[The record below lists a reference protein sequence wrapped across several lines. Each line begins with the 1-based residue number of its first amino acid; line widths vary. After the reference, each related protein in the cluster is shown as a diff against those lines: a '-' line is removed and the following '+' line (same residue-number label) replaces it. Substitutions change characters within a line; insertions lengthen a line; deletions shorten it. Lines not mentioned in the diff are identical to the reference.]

1 MCHVEPSIE
10 VLTGDREFGGV
21 PVVIGVPFERGNLR
35 ELPSLAV
42 IAPSGKTCAVAGR
55 PLVRWPDGSVRWA
68 LLSLQS
74 SEVGAHRLCLSQP
87 SGQRPEVSNPVT
99 LSRSGE
105 QTTIENGLVRVVLGA
120 SGPGPVREITALGH
134 AYLPGPEDLR
144 FVVNKAD
151 TTHEVS
157 RTVQVM
163 ERSQLRTRVRVAG
176 AHLDPSGQRLLN
188 YRLDVELWAGWPVL
202 RMDYQF
208 FHLEPGRE
216 EIAIDR
222 IAMEWDAAL
231 GKETQRHFVQ
241 SAHGLL
247 YTRREVFN
255 AAPVAILADET
266 CGPPHV
272 ENPAMLLDETR
283 YPRHLRPPLIATS
296 DWLGVGDGQ
305 RSLYIRMQDF
315 AQMRPKR
322 LASSGARL
330 ELEIWPSS
338 QGTLKLPQ
346 GRSRR
351 QVVTVAFSDQPR
363 LGSAHV
369 QRLLDGPLYEGRA
382 VVQPAY
388 LRQCGEFEADRLIA
402 PAANIRFEKYLRRL
416 VSLGTPQDMFDL
428 GDTIDSGYCRTYIPI
443 PNNIPLKPNAPAM
456 PRVFLAALH
465 SPFADW
471 ALPQLYEPVWT
482 NNEYDAIFALCT
494 EIMRT
499 GRAELWTPARWFV
512 RHNIEVDF
520 VHYHDD
526 RQQHHGTPQHSCRHN
541 RSGSVPSHFWT
552 QGLLQ
557 YYCMTGDPDVL
568 EVAIALGDR
577 IIEDLTVPELRQT
590 FWGFT
595 RELGWPT
602 LALAHL
608 ADITGEER
616 FVRQLEEILQYFMGY
631 AQPPGFER
639 SLARNLV
646 VMACMFE
653 GADLYQ
659 RRSRRDDLKAWLG
672 DLLGKVREAL
682 EQEHTKGI
690 PVTIIMAPVVMAIGY
705 EQTGDERFLH
715 AAMTSLDELIDT
727 PFWPSPPN
735 ETKPMAITYRG
746 LVRFL
751 HHAHQAGLLDR
762 FEYPSV
768 ARLRCDSH
776 SPGKDSVPGPRS

>member
-1 MCHVEPSIE
+1 MSLVEPSIE
-10 VLTGDREFGGV
+10 VLVSDQEFGGL
-21 PVVIGVPFERGNLR
+21 PVVIGVPFERGSVVGLS
-35 ELPSLAV
+35 SLAV
-42 IAPSGKTCAVAGR
+42 TAPSGKPCVAAAR
-55 PLVRWPDGSVRWA
+55 PLVMWPDGSIRWA
-68 LLSLQS
+68 LLALQS
-74 SEVGAHRLCLSQP
+74 TEGGPHRVSLDHP
-87 SGQRPEVSNPVT
+87 YGQRSAVASPVT
-99 LSRSGE
+99 LTHSGDL
-105 QTTIENGLVRVVLGA
+105 TTLENGLVRVALGA
-120 SGPGPVREITALGH
+120 AGPGPVREIMALRH
-134 AYLPGPEDLR
+134 AYLPRPEDLR
-144 FVVNKAD
+144 FVVNQAG
-151 TTHEVS
+151 TTYDAS
-157 RTVQVM
+157 RTIRVV
-163 ERSQLRTRVRVAG
+163 EESKLRTRVRVAG
-176 AHLDPSGQRLLN
+176 AHFDPSGQRLLN

-216 EIAIDR
+216 EIAVDR
-222 IAMEWDAAL
+222 IAMEWDVAL

-247 YTRREVFN
+247 YVRREVFN
-255 AAPVAILADET
+255 PAPVAILADET

-272 ENPAMLLDETR
+272 EDPAMLLDDTR
-283 YPRHLRPPLIATS
+283 YPLHLRPPLTATS

-315 AQMRPKR
+315 TQMRPKR

-330 ELEIWPSS
+330 ELEIWPASH
-338 QGTLKLPQ
+338 GTLTLPQ

-351 QVVTVAFSDQPR
+351 QVITVAFSDQPQ
-363 LGSAHV
+363 LSPGQV
-369 QRLLDGPLYEGRA
+369 EKLLDGPLYEGRA
-382 VVQPAY
+382 VVDPAWM
-388 LRQCGEFEADRLIA
+388 RRCGEFEADRLMA
-402 PAANIRFEKYLRRL
+402 PAANVRFEKYLHRL
-416 VSLGTPQDMFDL
+416 VNPSTPQDMFDL

-443 PNNIPLKPNAPAM
+443 ANNMPLKRNAPAL
-456 PRVFLAALH
+456 PRVFLAAPH
-465 SPFADW
+465 SPFAEW

-499 GRAELWTPARWFV
+499 GRAELWTLARWFV

-541 RSGSVPSHFWT
+541 RSGSIPSHFWT

-568 EVAIALGDR
+568 EVATALGDR
-577 IIEDLTVPELRQT
+577 IIEDLTVPELRQA

-608 ADITGEER
+608 ADITQEPR

-631 AQPPGFER
+631 EQPPGFEHA
-639 SLARNLV
+639 LARNLV
-646 VMACMFE
+646 VMSCAFE

-659 RRSRRDDLKAWLG
+659 RRSGREDLKTWLIQ
-672 DLLGKVREAL
+672 LLGKVREAL
-682 EQEHTKGI
+682 EQAHGEGASVST
-690 PVTIIMAPVVMAIGY
+690 IMAPMVMAIGY
-705 EQTGDERFLH
+705 EQTGDERFLDVG
-715 AAMTSLDELIDT
+715 MTCLDELIDT
-727 PFWPSPPN
+727 SFWPSPPN
-735 ETKPMAITYRG
+735 ETKPVAIAYRG

-751 HHAHQAGLLDR
+751 HHAHQVGLMDR
-762 FEYPSV
+762 LEYPSV
-768 ARLRCDSH
+768 AKSRGDSH
-776 SPGKDSVPGPRS
+776 CPGK